1 MTMLL
6 SLILWIVFCIF
17 EGIREGNYWHHVNIN
32 SNYPKHNIHALFL
45 SQRIL
50 VAYGLSFNGDAL
62 LNLMV
67 MALVFSFIHNGTYY
81 TTRYFLS
88 NRTIYKKT
96 WFDQSKSSTAVLTD
110 IMTPI
115 GRSIFF
121 LIGIVIFIM
130 LNLK

>member
-1 MTMLL
+1 MIMLL
-6 SLILWIVFCIF
+6 SLILWVVFCIF
-17 EGIREGNYWHHVNIN
+17 EGIREGNYWHQVNIT
-32 SNYPKHNIHALFL
+32 SKYPKYNIHALFL
-45 SQRIL
+45 AQRIL
-50 VAYGLSFNGDAL
+50 FAYSLSFNNAIL
-62 LNLMV
+62 LNLLI
-67 MALVFSFIHNGTYY
+67 MALTFSFIHNGTYY

-88 NRTIYKKT
+88 NKTIYKKT

-121 LIGIVIFIM
+121 LMGIAIFII